1 MKRRTKGI
9 AVLLTI
15 AMLVVQIT
23 ATTAYAESPVPED
36 TTSVTLST
44 EETVVLKEGEAEEAE
59 ETVVLKEGKAEEAE
73 ETSAI
78 ENEQQDENLENA
90 QEEVDFPEATEE
102 PEAESE
108 DFTTEQEAGATQEPE
123 KSEGDTQLYVSEE
136 DLIAVN
142 AATDE
147 SLMVAVQAE
156 NANPANQPKTSA
168 GVDVNYSIKL
178 EDDKF
183 KIFYDIG
190 EDAEGDVVLD
200 FSTVLTMID
209 EWYQDQTGDPNAHY
223 LVQPSD
229 YGMVD
234 IEITTSNGHTYRYQD
249 GSFRLETQ
257 NTSDEEA
264 LSDFVGFDGQRIP
277 IASLGAIAKSTPM
290 CKLFDVFSGTRVKLN
305 HILNMADYLADA
317 GYTGETALTDYLLNY
332 YNNELG
338 TSYANFSQLAEEH
351 PEAVADMQGGMADD
365 QFSITEEQYADL
377 LAKYP
382 DLIGKYSVTKSGR
395 NGRLY
400 LQVKWNEKELG
411 EASYNLFY
419 KELLS
424 FAFGDEETRQ
434 EFLNSRDKWHL
445 LDQGVRDYMEDTS
458 GTWSKVNDYFAEATA
473 AGLTKEE
480 ASKIAISMAFG
491 VDGPWTTNSYQLYKF
506 GWYNSIIMEQVDGD
520 VTVNKVD
527 SETGELITDPAT
539 FKLYYYKMELGD
551 EGEQQVTYYYAIDE
565 NGNGYFTTDES
576 AAALLVTENGSFTVK
591 YLLTDVDYI
600 LKEVK
605 APGGYVTSDDITF
618 TVKSKE
624 TTIIDVP
631 NSTATPE
638 PTPTPTPTPNVEPT
652 PTPTPVPSPS
662 TEPTPTPTP
671 EPSEETT
678 PTPTPSATPTTESTP
693 TPKPTSTPE
702 AIPSEKPTSPTP
714 TPGQNDNVPK
724 TGSTNTVVYWATAL
738 IVAATGA
745 ITVVVIQ
752 KKRRS
757 KKDF

>member
-1 MKRRTKGI
+1 
-9 AVLLTI
+9 
-15 AMLVVQIT
+15 MLVVQIT
-23 ATTAYAESPVPED
+23 ATTAYAEGPVPED
-36 TTSVTLST
+36 TTSATLST
-44 EETVVLKEGEAEEAE
+44 
-59 ETVVLKEGKAEEAE
+59 E

-78 ENEQQDENLENA
+78 ENEQQDGNQENA

-108 DFTTEQEAGATQEPE
+108 DFTTEQEAVATQEPE

-257 NTSDEEA
+257 NTSDEKA

-290 CKLFDVFSGTRVKLN
+290 CKLFDVFSGTQVKLN
-305 HILNMADYLADA
+305 HILN
-317 GYTGETALTDYLLNY
+317 
-332 YNNELG
+332 
-338 TSYANFSQLAEEH
+338 
-351 PEAVADMQGGMADD
+351 MADD

-491 VDGPWTTNSYQLYKF
+491 VDGP
-506 GWYNSIIMEQVDGD
+506 
-520 VTVNKVD
+520 
-527 SETGELITDPAT
+527 
-539 FKLYYYKMELGD
+539 
-551 EGEQQVTYYYAIDE
+551 
-565 NGNGYFTTDES
+565 
-576 AAALLVTENGSFTVK
+576 
-591 YLLTDVDYI
+591 
-600 LKEVK
+600 
-605 APGGYVTSDDITF
+605 
-618 TVKSKE
+618 
-624 TTIIDVP
+624 
-631 NSTATPE
+631 
-638 PTPTPTPTPNVEPT
+638 
-652 PTPTPVPSPS
+652 
-662 TEPTPTPTP
+662 
-671 EPSEETT
+671 
-678 PTPTPSATPTTESTP
+678 
-693 TPKPTSTPE
+693 
-702 AIPSEKPTSPTP
+702 
-714 TPGQNDNVPK
+714 
-724 TGSTNTVVYWATAL
+724 
-738 IVAATGA
+738 
-745 ITVVVIQ
+745 
-752 KKRRS
+752 
-757 KKDF
+757 